1 MNRQKAAGV
10 RDYNGKD
17 EDEGVFY
24 AASIIAELITSLSS
38 GGVQKGFPTNFQH
51 KGLKKLVP
59 TRLFAI

>member
-38 GGVQKGFPTNFQH
+38 GGFPTNFQH